1 MDVLSYSIRLGSA
14 LTCPA
19 PVLERVWPSLHSVSL
34 TFSWAHDERS
44 CAYVL
49 SRCFQVGAENQLN
62 LTEQDGSSAERHRDI
77 PGDSKV
83 KPELGLL

>member
-1 MDVLSYSIRLGSA
+1 MEIVSRSIHLGSA

-19 PVLERVWPSLHSVSL
+19 PVLERVWPSLHPVSL
-34 TFSWAHDERS
+34 TLSWAHDGRS
-44 CAYVL
+44 CACEL

-62 LTEQDGSSAERHRDI
+62 LTEQEESSAERHRDI

-83 KPELGLL
+83 KPDLGLL

>member
-1 MDVLSYSIRLGSA
+1 MEIVSRRIHFGSA

-19 PVLERVWPSLHSVSL
+19 PVLERVWPSLRRVSL
-34 TFSWAHDERS
+34 TFSWAHDGRS
-44 CAYVL
+44 CAYEL
-49 SRCFQVGAENQLN
+49 SRCFEVGAENQLN
-62 LTEQDGSSAERHRDI
+62 LTRQDGSSAERHRDI